1 MRVRFAPTPRSSP
14 ESIDSSASSCH
25 STYCQ
30 SHVSRRQRCRHSA
43 PAALQWSTENLQ
55 SSKAKM
61 PPSLPRSLSE
71 RLSSNSS
78 KKIRRWRPA
87 SVCRLKDLCLDVL
100 INNVILN
107 FMYNV
112 DVDRKI
118 NKFLVQKCPLL
129 YCGVTALDS
138 CCQLLYQKRPGP
150 EVTAALYSILWSNGT
165 NKYRSF
171 IAAYFGVL

>member
-1 MRVRFAPTPRSSP
+1 
-14 ESIDSSASSCH
+14 
-25 STYCQ
+25 
-30 SHVSRRQRCRHSA
+30 
-43 PAALQWSTENLQ
+43 
-55 SSKAKM
+55 
-61 PPSLPRSLSE
+61 
-71 RLSSNSS
+71 
-78 KKIRRWRPA
+78 
-87 SVCRLKDLCLDVL
+87 
-100 INNVILN
+100 
-107 FMYNV
+107 MYNV

-165 NKYRSF
+165 NKYLHLNPPNTSF